1 MVLILDNYDSFTYNI
16 YQCVTQLGYKA
27 EVIRNDA
34 VAAAAIAAAGYE
46 AVILSPG
53 PGVPADAGI
62 TKEVI
67 SLLAGEVP
75 ILGVCL
81 GHQAIA
87 EVFGARIIRAPLPV
101 HGKVSPVYH
110 DGKGI
115 YAGLAYPFVA
125 GRYHSLLVDKTDL
138 PDCLAVTAQTEDG
151 LIMSLTHKVYPVQ
164 GVQFHP
170 ESVLTSNGGKIFENF
185 LQILC
190 A

>member
-1 MVLILDNYDSFTYNI
+1 MILILDNYDSFTYNI
-16 YQCVTQLGYKA
+16 YQCVTQLGFMT

-34 VAAAAIAAAGYE
+34 VDAATVAAAGYE

-53 PGVPADAGI
+53 PGIPADAGI

-67 SLLAGEVP
+67 SLLAGKVP

-87 EVFGARIIRAPLPV
+87 EVFGAAIIRAPLPV

-110 DGKGI
+110 NGQGI
-115 YAGLAYPFVA
+115 YAGLNQPFVA
-125 GRYHSLLVDKTDL
+125 GRYHSLLVDQADF
-138 PDCLAVTAQTEDG
+138 PECLMITAQTEEG
-151 LIMSLTHKVYPVQ
+151 LIMSLKHKEYNVQ

-170 ESVLTSNGGKIFENF
+170 ESVLTANGIKVFENF
-185 LQILC
+185 LN
-190 A
+190 AV

>member
-1 MVLILDNYDSFTYNI
+1 MILILDNYDSFTYNI
-16 YQCVTQLGYKA
+16 YQCVTQLGYEV

-34 VAAAAIAAAGYE
+34 VSAATVAAAGYE

-53 PGVPADAGI
+53 PGTPADAGI

-67 SLLAGEVP
+67 SLLAGKVP

-87 EVFGARIIRAPLPV
+87 EVFGATIIRAPLPV

-110 DGKGI
+110 NGQGI
-115 YAGLAYPFVA
+115 YAGLDQPFIA
-125 GRYHSLLVDKTDL
+125 GRYHSLLVDRASF
-138 PDCLAVTAQTEDG
+138 PECLTITAQTEEG
-151 LIMSLTHKVYPVQ
+151 LIMSLKHNEYHIQ

-170 ESVLTSNGGKIFENF
+170 ESVLTANGIKVFENF
-185 LQILC
+185 LL
-190 A
+190 AV

>member
-1 MVLILDNYDSFTYNI
+1 MILILDNYDSFTYNI
-16 YQCVTQLGYKA
+16 YQCVTQLGYEV

-34 VAAAAIAAAGYE
+34 VGAAAVAAAGYE

-53 PGVPADAGI
+53 PGTPADAGI

-67 SLLAGEVP
+67 SLLAGKVP

-87 EVFGARIIRAPLPV
+87 EVFGATIIRAPLPV

-110 DGKGI
+110 NGHGI
-115 YAGLAYPFVA
+115 YTGLNQPFVA
-125 GRYHSLLVDKTDL
+125 GRYHSLLVDQAGF
-138 PDCLAVTAQTEDG
+138 PECLMVTAQTEDG
-151 LIMSLTHKVYPVQ
+151 LIMSLKHKEYHIQ

-170 ESVLTSNGGKIFENF
+170 ESVLTANGIKVFENF
-185 LQILC
+185 LL
-190 A
+190 AV